1 MSGSSPD
8 EGEARR
14 LAAVLLDL
22 DGTLVDTEPHWIAC
36 EQGLVAEHGGSW
48 THEDAMALVGKPL
61 LVSAGY
67 LAAVGGVDLP
77 PAAIVERLLDGVVA
91 RVRASIPWTPGA
103 HELLAALAAAGV
115 PVALVTMSYRRLTEA
130 VLEGVPDGT
139 FGAVVTGDE
148 VRESKPHPE
157 PYLRAATLL
166 GVDPERCVAVEDSP
180 TGVASAEAAGCVTV
194 VVDGVVAVP
203 AAPGRIS
210 IRSLC
215 DLTVDGL
222 EQLVR
227 PGPA

>member
-1 MSGSSPD
+1 MSGPSSD
-8 EGEARR
+8 EGVARR
-14 LAAVLLDL
+14 LAAVLLDM

-36 EQGLVAEHGGSW
+36 EQELVAAHGGSW
-48 THEDAMALVGKPL
+48 TDEDAMALVGKPL

-67 LAAVGGVDLP
+67 LSAVGGVDLA

-91 RVRASIPWTPGA
+91 RVRERIPWTPGA
-103 HELLAALAAAGV
+103 QELLSSLGAAGV
-115 PVALVTMSYRRLTEA
+115 PIALVTMSYRRLAEA
-130 VLEGVPDGT
+130 VLDGVPDGT

-157 PYLRAATLL
+157 PYLRAAALL
-166 GVDPERCVAVEDSP
+166 GVDPRRCVAVEDSP
-180 TGVASAEAAGCVTV
+180 TGVASAEAAGCITLA
-194 VVDGVVAVP
+194 VDGVVAVP
-203 AAPGRIS
+203 SAPGHINV
-210 IRSLC
+210 RSLR

>member
-1 MSGSSPD
+1 VSGTSPD
-8 EGEARR
+8 EGVARR
-14 LAAVLLDL
+14 LAAVLLDM

-36 EQGLVAEHGGSW
+36 EQELVAEHGGSW
-48 THEDAMALVGKPL
+48 TDEDAIALVGKPL

-67 LAAVGGVDLP
+67 LAAVGGVDLA

-91 RVRASIPWTPGA
+91 RVRARIPWMPGA
-103 HELLAALAAAGV
+103 QDLLVALAEAGV
-115 PVALVTMSYRRLTEA
+115 PVALVTMSYRRLADA
-130 VLEGVPDGT
+130 VLDGVPDGT

-157 PYLRAATLL
+157 PYLQAAALL
-166 GVDPERCVAVEDSP
+166 GVDPRRCVAVEDSP
-180 TGVASAEAAGCVTV
+180 TGVAAAEAAGCVTV
-194 VVDGVVAVP
+194 AVDGVVAVP
-203 AAPGRIS
+203 PAPGRIS
-210 IRSLC
+210 VRSLR

>member
-1 MSGSSPD
+1 VSGTSPH

-36 EQGLVAEHGGSW
+36 EQELVAEHGGSW
-48 THEDAMALVGKPL
+48 TDEDAMALVGKPL

-103 HELLAALAAAGV
+103 QELLAALGAADV
-115 PVALVTMSYRRLTEA
+115 PVALVTMSYRRLAEA
-130 VLEGVPDGT
+130 VLDGVPDGT
-139 FGAVVTGDE
+139 FGTVVTGDE

-157 PYLRAATLL
+157 PYLRAAALL
-166 GVDPERCVAVEDSP
+166 GADPRRCVAVEDSP

-203 AAPGRIS
+203 PAPGRIS
-210 IRSLC
+210 IRSLR

-227 PGPA
+227 PRPA